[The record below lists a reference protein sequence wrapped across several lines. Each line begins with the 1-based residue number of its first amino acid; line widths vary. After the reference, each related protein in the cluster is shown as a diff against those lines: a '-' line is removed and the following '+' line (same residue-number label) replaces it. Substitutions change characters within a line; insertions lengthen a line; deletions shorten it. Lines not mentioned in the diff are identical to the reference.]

1 MRGGGG
7 AANREALPIPLGST
21 AALFKP
27 PAFAG
32 PRAMPLIGTFP
43 VPPEPGLRANC
54 ANEAA
59 GVARTRSTAKAILP
73 RCSAWGAPL
82 SFTRTERRMRAAD
95 VGSLSAATIKL
106 KFRKGFD
113 AGVRASSKAAR
124 GFLPGRSPLCR
135 QHPRLHHERHQ
146 GRPRRHANRVSGH
159 RHDGRAPRHHTRSAG
174 HPMRRRARW
183 SSRSGERA
191 TCDREWRSQRH
202 RWLAGQ
208 QHAREW
214 RKRRCQPAMAAQHR
228 RTELENGSGHL
239 A

>member
-7 AANREALPIPLGST
+7 AATREALPIPLGST

-43 VPPEPGLRANC
+43 VPPEPGLRAN
-54 ANEAA
+54 EAA
-59 GVARTRSTAKAILP
+59 GVARTRKPAKAI
-73 RCSAWGAPL
+73 
-82 SFTRTERRMRAAD
+82 FTEVFGMGKLHDRSRERRMRAAD

-113 AGVRASSKAAR
+113 ADVRASSKEAP
-124 GFLPGRSPLCR
+124 GFLPGRSPLRR
-135 QHPRLHHERHQ
+135 QDARLHHERHQ
-146 GRPRRHANRVSGH
+146 RRSRRHANRLSGH
-159 RHDGRAPRHHTRSAG
+159 RHDGCAPRHHTDSAG

-191 TCDREWRSQRH
+191 TCDRERRSQRD
-202 RWLAGQ
+202 RWLARQ
-208 QHAREW
+208 QHAWEW
-214 RKRRCQPAMAAQHR
+214 RKRRCQPAMAAQHC
-228 RTELENGSGHL
+228 RTELENGSGGHL